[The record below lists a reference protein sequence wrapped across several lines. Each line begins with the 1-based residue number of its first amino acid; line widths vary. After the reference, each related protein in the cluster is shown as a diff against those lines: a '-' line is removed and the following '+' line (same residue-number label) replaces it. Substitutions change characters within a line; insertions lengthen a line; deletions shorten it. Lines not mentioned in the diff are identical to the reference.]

1 MIQSVQKQSD
11 PVFVANYLSVLAT
24 HNDDDIER
32 EALWDIMRDG
42 AILFNSCGQKIVLSK
57 QVDNQLIINANNL
70 LLYIT

>member
-11 PVFVANYLSVLAT
+11 PMFVANYLSVLAT

-42 AILFNSCGQKIVLSK
+42 AILFNSCRQKIVLSK
-57 QVDNQLIINANNL
+57 QVDNPLIINANNL